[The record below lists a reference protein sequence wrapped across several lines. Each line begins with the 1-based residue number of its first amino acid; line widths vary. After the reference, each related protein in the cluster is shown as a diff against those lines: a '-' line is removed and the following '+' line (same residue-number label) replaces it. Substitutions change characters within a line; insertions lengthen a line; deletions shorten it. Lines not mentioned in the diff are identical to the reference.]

1 MDRKIDINKAGP
13 DEFEEV
19 DGIDKEIA
27 MQIVEFRHKN
37 GDFQKLADLDK
48 VPGIDK
54 TRLHSLKSQGFVESA
69 QISYGQCDCSPSSGT
84 PSEESQS
91 QERETTGREPM
102 KPALRAEEIDM
113 ESIGEVDQFFQIH
126 GRGKH
131 EEQARD

>member
-1 MDRKIDINKAGP
+1 MDRKIDINKA
-13 DEFEEV
+13 DANEFEEV
-19 DGIDKEIA
+19 DGIDKEMA

-54 TRLHSLKSQGFVESA
+54 SLLHSLKSQGFVESA
-69 QISYGQCDCSPSSGT
+69 QISYGQCDCSPSSGA

-102 KPALRAEEIDM
+102 KPALREEEIDM
-113 ESIGEVDQFFQIH
+113 ESIEKLDQFFQIH